1 MPPAERRRKSFAAKG
16 LMLFPRLVLTGRH
29 TSTALLKCQET
40 HDLRPAANGHFLFY
54 HPQKRKPP
62 MIGGFLFSWPV
73 QAAFSFLLF
82 IWVQTLS
89 KASSKDSSNDLLLD
103 FTKISFL
110 GMVTLISA
118 TLSLMV

>member
-1 MPPAERRRKSFAAKG
+1 MAVLAKPAEWFSTPSLLLVASAKKG
-16 LMLFPRLVLTGRH
+16 SPRI
-29 TSTALLKCQET
+29 S
-40 HDLRPAANGHFLFY
+40 
-54 HPQKRKPP
+54 
-62 MIGGFLFSWPV
+62 GGFLFLRPC
-73 QAAFSFLLF
+73 QAAFSFLFF

-89 KASSKDSSNDLLLD
+89 NASSKDSSNDLLLD